1 MRLGLSKRTGD
12 AVRILMY
19 LAGLPRGERRTSAQL
34 AEACQVRAGNVPTLV
49 SYLSRADLLVC
60 VPGPGGGC
68 ALSRDPAAITIAD
81 AIVAIEGS
89 LEPDHCAV
97 DDLHCREREFP
108 CGLHET
114 FVALIRNLNHSLGSL
129 TLAEARR
136 RHDVNRLVSSG
147 QAMTAGPPSDDVGAS
162 ASVAAPVSFSSLGR
176 GPRPGSPPRA

>member
-1 MRLGLSKRTGD
+1 
-12 AVRILMY
+12 MY
-19 LAGLPRGERRTSAQL
+19 LAGLPEGERRTSAQL
-34 AEACQVRAGNVPTLV
+34 AEACQVSAGNVPTLV
-49 SYLSRADLLVC
+49 SYLSRADLLAC

-68 ALSRDPAAITIAD
+68 ALSRDPSAITIAD

-89 LEPDHCAV
+89 LEPEHCAV
-97 DDLHCREREFP
+97 DDRHCREREFP

-114 FVALIRNLNHSLGSL
+114 FVVLIRNLNHSLGSL

-147 QAMTAGPPSDDVGAS
+147 QAMTAGQPSGGDGTAP
-162 ASVAAPVSFSSLGR
+162 VAAPVSFSSPVR